1 MTTNVLAVLIGF
13 GLFGL
18 IAIATQLWGR
28 DLDTSN
34 PDKLKNKF
42 EDASTIIDPPLAG
55 GGDAGGGDAGGGD

>member
-1 MTTNVLAVLIGF
+1 MSTNVLAVLISF

-34 PDKLKNKF
+34 PDKLKKKF
-42 EDASTIIDPPLAG
+42 EDASTIIDPPLDG
-55 GGDAGGGDAGGGD
+55 GGLGWG

>member
-1 MTTNVLAVLIGF
+1 MSTNVLAVLIGF

-42 EDASTIIDPPLAG
+42 ENTSTIIDPPPCWG
-55 GGDAGGGDAGGGD
+55 R